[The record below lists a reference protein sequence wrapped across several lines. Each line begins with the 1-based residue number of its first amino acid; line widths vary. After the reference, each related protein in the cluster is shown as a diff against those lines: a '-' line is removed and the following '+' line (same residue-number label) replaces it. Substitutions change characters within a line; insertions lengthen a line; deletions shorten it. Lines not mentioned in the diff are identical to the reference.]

1 MINNKNMHLPT
12 GPVRWRAL
20 AACLTL
26 IAFIPLHLAA
36 GPLTDRDES
45 YQWRLCP
52 AGQLIPI
59 RPGYTA
65 DTTDPESIEI
75 RADSSRLVKEGVS
88 RFDGDVEIV
97 RGQNSIRAEVVTY
110 DVDAGIFNAEGR
122 AHLWDGAMIWAGES
136 ATYDLNSEISQLYD
150 GKYWLRNGR
159 GRGYAGHLEH
169 SRRADLTV
177 LENVDYSTCPLSDEA
192 WRVSAARIKLDHES
206 DRGSASHAVLRIRD
220 IPVFYFPYVNFPLSD
235 KRKSG
240 FLAPTMGTTNESGFD
255 LQIPYYWNLAPNFDA
270 TITPRV
276 LTDRGAM
283 LGTEFRYLSH
293 QAKGKFA
300 VEYLPGDDIRNNK
313 DRSLVSLH
321 HTQSFFNRRGRLR
334 LTLNNVSDDEYF
346 EDFGSSISV
355 TSQRF
360 LDRRATFNYR
370 GENTNVYALVQAY
383 QTVDNSISSSRA
395 PYRRLP
401 QISVRHRLPRFG
413 RLHTT
418 LNADATYFDRDDSLT
433 AGRINIAPSFSYKYT
448 SPYLLLEPKLTLRH
462 TQYFMDDP
470 DSVFDDNESRSVP
483 MLSIDSSLFLE
494 RNLELFG
501 KTHLQTLEPRVF
513 YLLVPNVDQTQLP
526 RFDSGLLDV
535 SFRNIFR
542 DNRFTGGDRVGD
554 ANQVTTAITSRLLDT
569 ENGREAARISV
580 GQIFYFRDREV
591 VLPNGIEND
600 DSVSEL
606 VAEAAAAL
614 GADWNLR
621 GTVQWDPNEPQTQ
634 RSSIAVRYRPNLETV
649 LNFRYHFRRAQSD
662 VEQTDLSAR
671 FPLTDQIA
679 ILGRWNYSL
688 QENRT
693 LEAIGGVEYESCCW
707 GARIIARRFL
717 RNSEGAFD
725 NGVFMQVHFRGLGG
739 FGRKS
744 GSLLRRGI
752 PGYVDPFE

>member
-1 MINNKNMHLPT
+1 MINNKNIHPPT
-12 GPVRWRAL
+12 GPVHRRVL

-52 AGQLIPI
+52 AGQLIPV

-75 RADSSRLVKEGVS
+75 RADSSRLVEEGVS

-97 RGQNSIRAEVVTY
+97 RGQNSIRAEVATY

-136 ATYDLNSEISQLYD
+136 ATYDLNSEISQLHD

-177 LENVDYSTCPLSDEA
+177 LEDVDYSTCPLSDET

-206 DRGSASHAVLRIRD
+206 DRGSATHAFLRVRD
-220 IPVFYFPYVNFPLSD
+220 IPVFYFPYVSFPLSD

-240 FLAPTMGTTNESGFD
+240 FLAPTMGSTNESGFD
-255 LQIPYYWNLAPNFDA
+255 MQIPYYWNLAPNYDA
-270 TITPRV
+270 TITPRI

-293 QAKGKFA
+293 DLRGKMA
-300 VEYLPGDDIRNNK
+300 VEYLPGDNLHGGT
-313 DRSLVSLH
+313 DRSMVSLQH
-321 HTQSFFNRRGRLR
+321 SQFFFNRRGLLR
-334 LTLNNVSDDEYF
+334 VKLNNVSDDEYF
-346 EDFGSSISV
+346 EDFGSSIGV

-360 LDRRATFNYR
+360 LDRRATFFYR
-370 GENTNVYALVQAY
+370 GSRTNIYTLIQAY
-383 QTVDNSISSSRA
+383 QTVDSSISSSRG

-401 QISVRHRLPRFG
+401 QIYVRHRMPTLG
-413 RLHTT
+413 RLRAEV
-418 LNADATYFDRDDSLT
+418 NADATYFYRDDSLT
-433 AGRINIAPSFSYKYT
+433 AGRLNVAPSFSYEYT
-448 SPYLLLEPKLTLRH
+448 SSYLSLKPKLTLRH

-470 DSVFDDNESRSVP
+470 DSIFDDNESRSVP
-483 MLSIDSSLFLE
+483 ILSIDSSLFLE
-494 RNLELFG
+494 RDVALFG
-501 KTHLQTLEPRVF
+501 KNHLQTFEPRIF
-513 YLLVPNVDQTQLP
+513 YLFVPNVDQTQLP

-535 SFRNIFR
+535 SFRHIFR

-591 VLPNGIEND
+591 VLPNGVENE
-600 DSVSEL
+600 DSFSEL

-614 GADWNLR
+614 SADWTLR
-621 GTVQWDPNEPQTQ
+621 GTVQWDPNERQIQ
-634 RSSIAVRYRPNLETV
+634 RSTIRMRYRPNLETV
-649 LNFRYHFRRAQSD
+649 LNFRYHFRRARTD
-662 VEQTDLSAR
+662 VEQTDISAR
-671 FPLTDQIA
+671 FPLTNQIA
-679 ILGRWNYSL
+679 ILGRWNFSL

-725 NGVFMQVHFRGLGG
+725 NGVFLQVHFRGLGG